1 MATSQ
6 HPIPRKLWEH
16 PNPKSTAMWKFM
28 QTCNRTHG
36 LNMQTYR
43 ELYEWS
49 VGPLRTDFW
58 DELWKAS
65 PLIYSGSY
73 TEVVDTTTPM
83 DLIPRWFDGTY
94 LNFAENV
101 LFSASPDNSSVRT
114 TLNKEDEKIAL
125 TEIREGNTEVRHL
138 TFGEVRRRVG
148 LLANAMKKRGVKKGD
163 RVAVVAST
171 SFDTFICFMAI
182 TSLGGL
188 FSSSSTDMGTK
199 GILERL
205 LQIRPVYVFVDDF
218 AVYNGK
224 TTDLRTKIREIVVG
238 MKDVSEFKGVVTQPR
253 FPGKPAHIQDI
264 PRAITLDGFLLSA
277 HGKDELVFE
286 RVAFRDPFLVV
297 YSSGTTGVP
306 KCIVHS
312 VGGILISAMKEGPL
326 HREMKPDSTV
336 LQYTTTGWIMYLV
349 SIQSLTFGSRSVLY
363 DGSPFIPS
371 PKTFLSILEE
381 QRITH
386 FGTSPRFL
394 HEIQKNSII
403 PRDLFNL
410 ASLQAVMT
418 TGMVLTEAQFEWFY
432 DHGFPKNVHLINMS
446 GGTDL
451 AASFTCENALEP
463 VYAGGCQGPVL
474 GTKVE
479 VYDSL
484 IESGPGKAVPHG
496 EPGELVAT
504 ASFPNQP
511 VFFWGDETGER
522 YRNAYYT
529 RFPHVW
535 THGDFIEFHPVTG
548 QVIFLGRSD
557 GVLNPSGV
565 RFGSSDIYSV
575 IETHF
580 PEIADSVCVGQ
591 RRPQDNDE
599 SVLLFLKMKD
609 GEKFT
614 ESLVQKVKSKIAEE
628 KTRRHVPRY
637 IFQTWDIPSTVNLK
651 KVELPV
657 KQIVSGKIIKPSGTL
672 ANPESLQFYYQFAKI
687 EEVVERIEKE
697 KKSKMDSKL

>member
-1 MATSQ
+1 
-6 HPIPRKLWEH
+6 
-16 PNPKSTAMWKFM
+16 M
-28 QTCNRTHG
+28 QRCNRAHG
-36 LNMQTYR
+36 LNIQTYR

-49 VGPLRTDFW
+49 VGPNRTDFW
-58 DELWKAS
+58 DEIWKFS
-65 PLIYSGSY
+65 PLIYSGGY
-73 TEVVDTTTPM
+73 TEVVDTTAPM
-83 DLIPRWFDGTY
+83 DSIPRWFDGTY

-101 LFSASPDNSSVRT
+101 LYTASPDDPSVRT
-114 TLNKEDEKIAL
+114 TVNKEDGKIAM

-138 TFGEVRRRVG
+138 NYGEVRKRVG
-148 LLANAMKKRGVKKGD
+148 LLGNAMRKRGVKKGD

-171 SFDTFICFMAI
+171 SFDTFICCMAI

-205 LQIRPVYVFVDDF
+205 LQIRPTYLFADDW

-224 TTDLRTKIREIVVG
+224 TIDLRPKIREIVAG
-238 MKDVSEFKGVVTQPR
+238 MKGVSEFKGVVTQPR
-253 FPGKPAHIQDI
+253 FPGKPADIGDI
-264 PRAITLDGFLLSA
+264 PRAMTLEEFLISTEGN
-277 HGKDELVFE
+277 HELKFE

-297 YSSGTTGVP
+297 YSSGTTGIP

-312 VGGILISAMKEGPL
+312 VGGALISNMKEGLL
-326 HREMKPDSTV
+326 HRQMGPDSTV

-349 SIQSLTFGSRSVLY
+349 SIQCLMYGSRSILY

-371 PKTFLSILEE
+371 PETFLSILE
-381 QRITH
+381 QQHVTH
-386 FGTSPRFL
+386 FGSSPRFL
-394 HEIQKNSII
+394 HELQKRSIS
-403 PRDLFNL
+403 PRDLFDL
-410 ASLQAVMT
+410 SSLQAVIT
-418 TGMVLTEAQFEWFY
+418 TGMVLTDAQFEWFY
-432 DHGFPKNVHLINMS
+432 DHGFPKNVHLANMS

-451 AASFTCENALEP
+451 AGAFACENPLEP
-463 VYAGGCQGPVL
+463 VYVGGCQGPVL
-474 GTKVE
+474 GTKME
-479 VYDSL
+479 VYDSV

-496 EPGELVAT
+496 EAGELVAT

-522 YRNAYYT
+522 YQNGYYT

-535 THGDFIEFHPVTG
+535 THGDFIQFHPVTG
-548 QVIFLGRSD
+548 QVLFLGRAD

-591 RRPQDNDE
+591 RRPRDNDE
-599 SVLLFLKMKD
+599 SVVLFLKMKE
-609 GEKFT
+609 GENFT
-614 ESLVQKVKSKIAEE
+614 ETLVQKIKSKIAEE
-628 KTRRHVPRY
+628 RSRRHVPRY
-637 IFQTWDIPSTVNLK
+637 VFQTWDIPTTVNLK

-657 KQIVSGKIIKPSGTL
+657 KQIVSGKMIKPSGTL
-672 ANPESLQFYYQFAKI
+672 ANPESLQFYYQFAKV
-687 EEVVERIEKE
+687 EEVIKRLEKE
-697 KKSKMDSKL
+697 KKGQLTSKL